1 MINGN
6 ALYPP
11 SPSPLRLLP
20 ARNRSL
26 VGAPT
31 ARRGRTTWT
40 AARMSAIS
48 WICQLA
54 VAKTVR
60 WPSRKVTGLPWSLRR
75 HSAPNIYGLRLPR
88 PRPHL
93 RADDPVLAPPQR
105 PNDASSSRP
114 DHGRSFVC
122 KGTELLCPDQLRCS
136 AAGGLGR
143 VSGARA
149 VATPSPTIAPTSE
162 RAATRVSATCWRGNR
177 QPLRPEPGSHVNKRP
192 SE

>member
-1 MINGN
+1 MQMLTARLSGQQIMINSN

-11 SPSPLRLLP
+11 SPSRLRLLP
-20 ARNRSL
+20 ARNRGL

-40 AARMSAIS
+40 AARMSAIN
-48 WICQLA
+48 WIRPLA

-60 WPSRKVTGLPWSLRR
+60 WPSQKVTGLPGSLRR

-114 DHGRSFVC
+114 YHGRSFVC
-122 KGTELLCPDQLRCS
+122 KRTDLPRPDQARCA

-143 VSGARA
+143 ASGMTKRSE
-149 VATPSPTIAPTSE
+149 PS
-162 RAATRVSATCWRGNR
+162 
-177 QPLRPEPGSHVNKRP
+177 
-192 SE
+192 